1 MCCSF
6 MGAFRRQ
13 TRDFQQLLL
22 QLYKYSGERQLGG
35 IFVNDSAIK
44 TVSAVD
50 KAREKWI
57 FNLASQAELV
67 MRKGGVQW
75 KCKEL

>member
-1 MCCSF
+1 MLC
-6 MGAFRRQ
+6 
-13 TRDFQQLLL
+13 
-22 QLYKYSGERQLGG
+22 QLGG

-57 FNLASQAELV
+57 LNLASQAESV